1 MPILSPGITYRG
13 RLKSCVS
20 VRIGPYW
27 RGLLHGAFHGD
38 DRTAGNTITTMQQA
52 MVCPSGKRS
61 ATLAP
66 AAIIVL
72 MMITLLCHGVTV
84 FLRST
89 TSGGERAA
97 SSAR

>member
-1 MPILSPGITYRG
+1 LG
-13 RLKSCVS
+13 
-20 VRIGPYW
+20 RIG
-27 RGLLHGAFHGD
+27 GVCCTALFHGD

-52 MVCPSGKRS
+52 MVCPSSKRS

-72 MMITLLCHGVTV
+72 MMITFLCDGVTV